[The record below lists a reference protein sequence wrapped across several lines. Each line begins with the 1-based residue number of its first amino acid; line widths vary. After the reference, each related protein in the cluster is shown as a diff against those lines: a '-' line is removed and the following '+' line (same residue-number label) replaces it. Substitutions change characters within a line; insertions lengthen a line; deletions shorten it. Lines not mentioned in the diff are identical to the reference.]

1 MDVTWCLSSLPG
13 RVRPLF
19 AFYFTYVLTI
29 IGLDQGKRKKKK
41 EKGSDER
48 IHKYAVNQSIQL
60 MAAPKMALM
69 ARGTVRLL
77 EAPV

>member
-1 MDVTWCLSSLPG
+1 
-13 RVRPLF
+13 LF
-19 AFYFTYVLTI
+19 AFYFTCVLTI

-48 IHKYAVNQSIQL
+48 IHRSAVYQSAQL
-60 MAAPKMALM
+60 MAAPRMTLM
-69 ARGTVRLL
+69 ARGTVTLL